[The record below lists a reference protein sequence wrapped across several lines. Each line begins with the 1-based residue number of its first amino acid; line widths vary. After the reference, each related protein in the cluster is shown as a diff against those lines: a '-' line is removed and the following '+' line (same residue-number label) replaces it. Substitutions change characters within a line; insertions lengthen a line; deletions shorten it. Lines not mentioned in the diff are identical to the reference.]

1 MIDLNSGVIQA
12 SQIQN
17 YFNSLPHAEPK
28 RVLILMS
35 NTGGG
40 HRAAAEAIQEALY
53 HLYGRAVAVSIVDAW
68 ANHVA
73 WPVSKL
79 GGSYGW
85 IVNEAIWL
93 WKAFWLLEHQPELV
107 DAFLKST
114 YPLVAR
120 GLLKLFRTQKPDIIV
135 SVHPLLNLMPLLVL
149 KRAKLDIPF
158 VTVVTDM
165 VKGYHTWFDRRV
177 NLCLVPTDP
186 MREQAVNLGLSA
198 DRVEVVGQPVA
209 LKFAAGVGDKIDLRR
224 KLGLQL
230 NRPTILLVGGGEGYG
245 PVFEMARRIAQQVSQ
260 AQLVVITGRNAS
272 LKKNL
277 EEVDWEIPVKILGF
291 VENMPEWMGAADVL
305 LTKAGPG
312 SISEAFVAGLPLI
325 LFDFIPG
332 QEEDNVSY
340 VVEHNAGVYAPN
352 PDRIGD
358 LLQEWLRPDNPTLAQ
373 MARNAARLARPE
385 AALTI
390 ARRVYALARPR
401 QWSTRPAKL
410 KFEIAHKWRARLTA
424 LSSLSKQ

>member
-1 MIDLNSGVIQA
+1 MIDL
-12 SQIQN
+12 SQVSVQTSQTKN
-17 YFNSLPHAEPK
+17 YLNLLPYPEPK

-40 HRAAAEAIQEALY
+40 HRAAAEAIQEALQ
-53 HLYGRAVAVSIVDAW
+53 HLYGRAVSVTIVDAW

-79 GGSYGW
+79 GRSYGW
-85 IVNEAIWL
+85 IVNEALWL

-107 DAFLKST
+107 DAFLQST
-114 YPLVAR
+114 YPLVAP
-120 GLLKLFRTQKPDIIV
+120 GLLKLFRSQKPDVIV
-135 SVHPLLNLMPLLVL
+135 SVHPLLNLLPLLVL

-165 VKGYHTWFDRRV
+165 VKGYHTWYDRRA
-177 NLCLVPTDP
+177 NLCLVPTKLAG
-186 MREQAVNLGLSA
+186 QHALSLGFPA
-198 DRVEVVGQPVA
+198 DRIEVVGQPVA
-209 LKFAAGVGDKIDLRR
+209 LKFTTGIGDKNELRQ

-230 NRPTILLVGGGEGYG
+230 NRPTVLLAGGGEGYG
-245 PVFEMARRIAQQVSQ
+245 PVFEIARHIAQQVSQ
-260 AQLVVITGRNAS
+260 AQLVIITGRNKS

-277 EEVDWEIPVKILGF
+277 EGVNWEIPTTILGF

-325 LFDFIPG
+325 LFDYIPG
-332 QEEDNVSY
+332 QEEDNVHY
-340 VVEHNAGVYAPN
+340 VVEHHAGAYAPDPN
-352 PDRIGD
+352 QIGN
-358 LLQEWLRPDNPTLAQ
+358 LLQEWLRPDNSTLAH
-373 MARNAARLARPE
+373 MAQNAAQLARPE

-390 ARRVYALARPR
+390 AHRVY
-401 QWSTRPAKL
+401 
-410 KFEIAHKWRARLTA
+410 ERARLKQRSIPPSRLKHKINSWRDGLTM
-424 LSSLSKQ
+424 LNSLNKQ